1 MTLGESNNCTL
12 TWQPPVIAKRHGHI
26 LEYFANCSSQ
36 SFDEDQTLNT
46 NTTVALLI
54 LRSHTVYNCCA
65 LAVNEIGLGDPAC
78 QTVVTYESGI
88 MYGTIIMN
96 HMQLV
101 DCLQRLISYNLHMM

>member
-26 LEYFANCSSQ
+26 LEYFANCSASQ

-54 LRSHTVYNCCA
+54 LMPHVVYNCCVFP
-65 LAVNEIGLGDPAC
+65 VNEVGLGDPAC
-78 QTVVTYESGI
+78 QMVVTYEAGI
-88 MYGTIIMN
+88 YYVW
-96 HMQLV
+96 H
-101 DCLQRLISYNLHMM
+101 